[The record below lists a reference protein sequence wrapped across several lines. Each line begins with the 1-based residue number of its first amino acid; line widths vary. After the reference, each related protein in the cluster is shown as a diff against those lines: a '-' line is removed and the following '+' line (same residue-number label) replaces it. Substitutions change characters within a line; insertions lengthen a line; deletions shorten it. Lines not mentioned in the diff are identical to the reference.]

1 MNSTLTIII
10 DVSQVDVQ
18 AMLNNDSVAV
28 IDGKCVL
35 GLDLSQVNKIYLN
48 QMDTTQ
54 EEKFFTIKSIHFGI
68 LNVTQLMH
76 RDDHTCEIYN
86 LRNNNKL
93 GRLGRV
99 GGPDQMRITIGP
111 DFYDLMIKNV
121 KDISLQQ

>member
-10 DVSQVDVQ
+10 DTSQVDVQ
-18 AMLNNDSVAV
+18 VMLNNDSVAV

-35 GLDLSQVNKIYLN
+35 GLDLSRVNKIYLN

-54 EEKFFTIKSIHFGI
+54 EEKFFTVKSIYFGA
-68 LNVTQLMH
+68 LDVTQLMH
-76 RDDHTCEIYN
+76 HDTVCEIYN
-86 LRNNNKL
+86 LHTNTKI